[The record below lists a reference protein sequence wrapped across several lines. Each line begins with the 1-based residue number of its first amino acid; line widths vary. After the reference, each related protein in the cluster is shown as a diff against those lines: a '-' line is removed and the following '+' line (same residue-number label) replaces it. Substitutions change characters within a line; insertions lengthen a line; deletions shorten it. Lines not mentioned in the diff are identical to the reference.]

1 MATLVSSITYPGSNE
16 EYTFRA
22 QKLPAAQVGGTNT
35 PVYITGEGVVS
46 AVTSVST
53 ALLPTIPVSK
63 LPTLYW
69 ANVQVSSAAA
79 TNTQPVVSTVTV
91 QNDANN
97 KCKMQYD
104 STESCIKFVFD

>member
-22 QKLPAAQVGGTNT
+22 QKLPAAQVGGTDT
-35 PVYITGEGVVS
+35 PVYVTGEGVVS

-53 ALLPTIPVSK
+53 ALLPT
-63 LPTLYW
+63 LYW
-69 ANVQVSSAAA
+69 ANVQVSPAAA

-104 STESCIKFVFD
+104 STESCIKFVFN